1 MLNILK
7 KNNKPERPNREKVL
21 EKANRKKNAGKVDR
35 FLLGTVI
42 VLLIFGL
49 VVLFSASLVTAQS
62 SQGDAYFYVKKQIL
76 ALVLG
81 IAFLFILSRVDYTR
95 FKKFSVFFLVAS
107 FASLILV
114 FIPGIRAE
122 HGTSRSWIIIFG
134 HSFQVAEALKL
145 FLILYLS
152 AWVEIR
158 KDDLK
163 KFSTGLLPFLTV
175 ISIIGLLLLLQ
186 PDFGTFLLIFIIA
199 MSIYYVAGGNMKQ
212 LVILFV
218 VLSLAFSY
226 FYSQAQNSDG
236 QGLVHSYQINR
247 IKCLQDP
254 DFDQNS
260 CYQVNQSLIAVGSG
274 GLFGRGLG
282 NSRQKFNYLPEVWS
296 DSIFPVIAEEIGFIG
311 SLLLVLV
318 YFYILYKGIM
328 IAKRAPDMYGRA
340 LAVGISV
347 WIFLQ
352 AFLNISG
359 MINLAPMTGVPLPFV
374 SAGGT
379 SLLFLLIAF
388 GILLNIGS
396 QGQRKDNGRET

>member
-1 MLNILK
+1 MFERKNKQKSISIREQVLK
-7 KNNKPERPNREKVL
+7 KSNNKKSS
-21 EKANRKKNAGKVDR
+21 GKIDK
-35 FLLGTVI
+35 FLLGTIIALI
-42 VLLIFGL
+42 VFGL
-49 VVLFSASLVTAQS
+49 VFLFSASLVTAHS
-62 SQGDAYFYVKKQIL
+62 NHDNAYFYIQKQIL
-76 ALVLG
+76 ALVMG
-81 IAFLFILSRVDYTR
+81 IISLFVLSRFDYNH
-95 FKKFSVFFLVAS
+95 FKKASVFFLVAS
-107 FASLILV
+107 FVSLILV

-122 HGTSRSWIIIFG
+122 HGSSRSWIVIFG
-134 HSFQVAEALKL
+134 HSFQIAEALKL
-145 FLILYLS
+145 FLILYLA

-163 KFSTGLLPFLTV
+163 KFSTGLLPFLVV
-175 ISIIGLLLLLQ
+175 ISVIGLLLLLQ
-186 PDFGTFLLIFIIA
+186 PDFGSFLLIFIIA

-212 LVILFV
+212 LIILFV
-218 VLSLAFSY
+218 VLSISFSY
-226 FYSQAQNSDG
+226 FYSQAQNSNKEG
-236 QGLVHSYQINR
+236 KEGMVRSYQINR

-254 DFDQNS
+254 EFDQNS

-296 DSIFPVIAEEIGFIG
+296 DSIFPVIAEEIGFVG
-311 SLLLVLV
+311 SILLVFV
-318 YFYILYKGIM
+318 YFYIFYKGIL

-347 WIFLQ
+347 WIFFQ

-359 MINLAPMTGVPLPFV
+359 MINLAPMTGVPLPFI

-379 SLLFLLIAF
+379 SILFLLMAF

-396 QGQRKDNGRET
+396 QGNALKK

>member
-1 MLNILK
+1 MFKRNK
-7 KNNKPERPNREKVL
+7 KIRRPHQENPSRRINK
-21 EKANRKKNAGKVDR
+21 KKTEIKIDK

-49 VVLFSASLVTAQS
+49 VFLFSASLVTAHS
-62 SQGDAYFYVKKQIL
+62 SKGDAYFYVKKQIL

-81 IAFLFILSRVDYTR
+81 LIFLFILSRFDYTR
-95 FKKFSVFFLVAS
+95 FKKFSLFFLIIS
-107 FASLILV
+107 FVSLVLV

-122 HGTSRSWIIIFG
+122 HGTSRSWIIVFN

-145 FLILYLS
+145 FLILYLA

-163 KFSTGLLPFLTV
+163 KFSTGLLPFLLV
-175 ISIIGLLLLLQ
+175 ISLIGILLLLQ
-186 PDFGTFLLIFIIA
+186 PDFGTFLLVFIIA

-212 LVILFV
+212 LVVLFIIL
-218 VLSLAFSY
+218 SIAFSF
-226 FYSQAQNSDG
+226 FYSRAQRSDNS
-236 QGLVHSYQINR
+236 GLVRSYQINR

-254 DFDQNS
+254 DFDKDS

-274 GLFGRGLG
+274 GLLGRGLG
-282 NSRQKFNYLPEVWS
+282 NSRQKFNYLPEVWA
-296 DSIFPVIAEEIGFIG
+296 DSIFPVIAEEIGFLG
-311 SLLLVLV
+311 ASLLILV
-318 YFYILYKGIM
+318 YFYIFVKGIM

-340 LAVGISV
+340 LATGISV
-347 WIFLQ
+347 WLFFQ

-359 MINLAPMTGVPLPFV
+359 MINLIPMTGVPLPFV

-379 SLLFLLIAF
+379 SLMILLIAF
-388 GILLNIGS
+388 GILLNIDA
-396 QGQRKDNGRET
+396 QGRALVKK